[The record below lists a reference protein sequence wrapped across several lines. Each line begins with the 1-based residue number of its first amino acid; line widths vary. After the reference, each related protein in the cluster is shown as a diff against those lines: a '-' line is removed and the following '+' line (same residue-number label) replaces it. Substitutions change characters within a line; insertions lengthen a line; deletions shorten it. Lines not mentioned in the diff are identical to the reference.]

1 MLSATEVARAKA
13 AFQAI
18 EAGKWK
24 QAERAAAGVR
34 DPLFAKIVRWFDYE
48 RPDTRVSFN
57 EISGFIERNPDW
69 PSHDRLLRNAEEAM
83 TRGASFTAV
92 LDWFDVHEPE
102 SAAGLER
109 LGAALLA
116 SRKTVEARTVLRR
129 AWVEG
134 NFTKQREKAFYKRY
148 RRHLTRE
155 DHVSRLDR
163 LIWAGRTWPARR
175 MLWKVNADYRSLALA
190 RLMLMRNEG
199 NVDHAIAQVPTHLKG
214 DPGLVYERLRWRRR
228 KGRDPSAREML
239 AQAPEHPPRA
249 DKWWSERAALARHA
263 LRDGHVS
270 EAYRIVRD
278 HGLEAGAD
286 FAEAEW
292 LAGWIAL
299 RFLGDHSEALN
310 HFVALFQAVRY
321 PVSRARGAYWAGRAA
336 MALNEPKLA
345 RHWYLTATRHPTTY
359 YGQLAQA
366 RLQPGQGLVLPSEAK
381 PSDTE
386 AAQFVGF
393 ELVRAVRLLSEAGQ
407 GERLRP
413 FILALG
419 EAYDAPGWRVLTAS
433 LAGVHGRPDLGITVA
448 KKANQRAGEIIL
460 GGYPMLSPPPYPK
473 GAKGFPLE
481 MPLVLAVIRQES
493 AFDTRAVS
501 PAGAR
506 GLMQLLPRTAQNV
519 AKERKLS
526 YSRQRLTEDP
536 DFNLRLGQAYLAGL
550 LDQFDG
556 SYVLT
561 LAAYNAGPA
570 RARQWLRRNGDPRE
584 AGVDAIDWVET
595 IPFYETRNYVQR
607 VMENLQVYRARL
619 GNTEVALSPER
630 DLSR

>member
-1 MLSATEVARAKA
+1 MVRPSLLVALVCALLSTSATEVGAQLLSATEVARAKA

-460 GGYPMLSPPPYPK
+460 GGYPMLSPPPFRRAPRDSPWK
-473 GAKGFPLE
+473 CPSSWPSSVRKAPS
-481 MPLVLAVIRQES
+481 IRERS
-493 AFDTRAVS
+493 APPE
-501 PAGAR
+501 PAA
-506 GLMQLLPRTAQNV
+506 
-519 AKERKLS
+519 
-526 YSRQRLTEDP
+526 
-536 DFNLRLGQAYLAGL
+536 
-550 LDQFDG
+550 
-556 SYVLT
+556 
-561 LAAYNAGPA
+561 
-570 RARQWLRRNGDPRE
+570 
-584 AGVDAIDWVET
+584 
-595 IPFYETRNYVQR
+595 
-607 VMENLQVYRARL
+607 
-619 GNTEVALSPER
+619 
-630 DLSR
+630 